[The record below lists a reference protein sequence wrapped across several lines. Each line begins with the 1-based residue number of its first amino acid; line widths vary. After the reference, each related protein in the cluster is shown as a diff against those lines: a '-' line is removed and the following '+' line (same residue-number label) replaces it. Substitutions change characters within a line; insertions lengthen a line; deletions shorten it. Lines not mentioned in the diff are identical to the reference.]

1 MGCQH
6 YSQVVTLFPM
16 ESYCKVFEDFIRYS
30 QFVVGDEARI
40 RFLGRLVVGD
50 QPLSSQFLVY

>member
-1 MGCQH
+1 
-6 YSQVVTLFPM
+6 M